1 MKYLEECLALS
12 KDMFLNI
19 IIITI
24 TRSGGIDTYHTMKT
38 DENRQQR
45 FGNWGFCTAGKAGG
59 WGGGLD
65 LFLSLL
71 PFVRSNGWKCVLYC
85 F

>member
-1 MKYLEECLALS
+1 MLRGLTSVKYLEECLALS

-38 DENRQQR
+38 DENRNSDLEIGDFVQLGR
-45 FGNWGFCTAGKAGG
+45 L
-59 WGGGLD
+59 GGG
-65 LFLSLL
+65 
-71 PFVRSNGWKCVLYC
+71 VEV
-85 F
+85 

>member
-1 MKYLEECLALS
+1 MLRGLTSVKYLEECLALS

-38 DENRQQR
+38 A
-45 FGNWGFCTAGKAGG
+45 TAIWKLGILYSWEG
-59 WGGGLD
+59 WGVGWRCR
-65 LFLSLL
+65 
-71 PFVRSNGWKCVLYC
+71 FVSIPSSICKE
-85 F
+85 